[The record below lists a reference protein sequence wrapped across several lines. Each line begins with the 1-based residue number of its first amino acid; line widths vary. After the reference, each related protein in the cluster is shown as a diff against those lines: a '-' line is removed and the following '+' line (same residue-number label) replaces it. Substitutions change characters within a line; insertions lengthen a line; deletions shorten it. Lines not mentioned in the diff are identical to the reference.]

1 MKVFIGI
8 TQNQEEI
15 QIYLAERAGSLGS
28 LTELGPFLTQED
40 ALRWLNY
47 LKENIRNLEEITSN
61 NVSLE
66 GGWYGFT
73 FEQM

>member
-15 QIYLAERAGSLGS
+15 QLLLAQQNGLLSS
-28 LTELGPFLTQED
+28 LTELGPFLSRED

-47 LKENIRNLEEITSN
+47 LKGNISNLEEMTSDTL
-61 NVSLE
+61 SP
-66 GGWYGFT
+66 GGSWYGFT

>member
-1 MKVFIGI
+1 MESFRKSSNNMDVYTEENYDEEYFLSPEAIKL
-8 TQNQEEI
+8 NQS
-15 QIYLAERAGSLGS
+15 G
-28 LTELGPFLTQED
+28 
-40 ALRWLNY
+40 LNY

>member
-8 TQNQEEI
+8 TQNQEKI
-15 QIYLAERAGSLGS
+15 QLYLAEKGGLLGS

-47 LKENIRNLEEITSN
+47 LKENIKNLEEVTSN
-61 NVSLE
+61 TNSSE
-66 GGWYGFT
+66 GSWYGFT
-73 FEQM
+73 FEQV